1 MTAIAQ
7 NLERVLQRIRNACQ
21 DCGRNADEVLL
32 VAVSKKKEAPLLRE
46 AFDAGQTV
54 FGENRVQEVMVK
66 QPELPGAIQWHLI
79 GHLQSNKVKQAIACE
94 CDVIH
99 SVDSE
104 KLLRKIDTEARDQG
118 RVQTVYLQVNVSG
131 ESSKFGLKPEHVEPL
146 LELAT
151 GFHAVNIQGL
161 MTIPPF
167 TEDPEGAAPHFA
179 SLREL
184 RDRLRISTGFD
195 LPELS
200 MGMSHDLEVAIREG
214 ATQVRVGTDIFG
226 ARSA

>member
-1 MTAIAQ
+1 MTEIST
-7 NLERVLQRIRNACQ
+7 NLQQVQLRIENACQ
-21 DCGRNADEVLL
+21 ACGRSPQDVLL

-46 AFDAGQTV
+46 AYDAGQLV
-54 FGENRVQEVMVK
+54 FGENRVQEVVVK
-66 QPELPGAIQWHLI
+66 QPELPNAIQWHLI

-94 CDVIH
+94 FDAIH

-104 KLLRKIDTEARDQG
+104 KLLRRIDAEAREQG

-131 ESSKFGLKPEHVEPL
+131 EGSKFGLAPSEVESL
-146 LELAT
+146 LEVAT
-151 GFHAVNIQGL
+151 GFHGVNIQGL

-167 TEDPEGAAPHFA
+167 TEDPEGAAPHFVT
-179 SLREL
+179 LRNL
-184 RDRLRISTGFD
+184 RDQMRTSTGFE

-200 MGMSHDLEVAIREG
+200 MGMSHDMEVAIREG

-226 ARSA
+226 ARTS